1 MAFPKATPLLSIV
14 VPCLDE
20 EEVFPQLR
28 AALVEV
34 AKELEPEY
42 EVEFVLVDDGSTD
55 ATWAAIRA
63 FARVDPRVRG
73 VALSR
78 NFGHQMAL
86 TCGYDVAR
94 GDAVISL
101 DADLQDPPELIPR
114 LVEAWRDGHADVV
127 YAVRIRRHGDTR
139 FKRFSAAAFYRLMRW
154 MGASD
159 VRESSGDFRL
169 LSRRALAALRTMSEQ
184 HRFVRGMVGW
194 IGFETAEIEYERRP
208 PAGGRSKY
216 PVRRMVRLAMD
227 AAVSFS
233 TFPLRLTFVFAGL
246 LSLVVLAYVVHAA
259 VNWLIFGAEMVP
271 GWMSLLMSIMAFGAL
286 NLVCI
291 GIMGEYV
298 GRIYEQTKGRPLYLV
313 RDRVGD
319 VDPAPDP
326 GGRPMG
332 DSAQ

>member
-1 MAFPKATPLLSIV
+1 MASPPASPLLSIV
-14 VPCLDE
+14 VPCFDE
-20 EEVFPQLR
+20 EEVFPALQ
-28 AALVEV
+28 AALHEV

-42 EVEFVLVDDGSTD
+42 EVEFVLVDDGSRD
-55 ATWAAIRA
+55 ATWSAIRA

-86 TCGYDVAR
+86 TCGYDVAG
-94 GDAVISL
+94 GDAVVSL

-114 LVEAWRDGHADVV
+114 LVEAWRERGADVV
-127 YAVRIRRHGDTR
+127 YAVRVRRDGDTL
-139 FKRFSAAAFYRLMRW
+139 FKRFTAAAFYRLMRW

-159 VRESSGDFRL
+159 VREASGDFRL
-169 LSRRALAALRTMSEQ
+169 LSRRALEALREMSEQ

-208 PAGGRSKY
+208 AVGGSSKY
-216 PVRRMVRLAMD
+216 SFRRMVHLAVD

-233 TFPLRLTFVFAGL
+233 IFPLRLTFVFAGL
-246 LSLVVLAYVVHAA
+246 LSLIVLGYVANAA
-259 VNWLIFGAEMVP
+259 VNWLVFGAEMVP
-271 GWMSLLMSIMAFGAL
+271 GWMSLLISIMAFGAL

-298 GRIYEQTKGRPLYLV
+298 GRIYEQTKGRPLYLI
-313 RDRVGD
+313 RDRVGS
-319 VDPAPDP
+319 VR
-326 GGRPMG
+326 GRAG
-332 DSAQ
+332 TDAT